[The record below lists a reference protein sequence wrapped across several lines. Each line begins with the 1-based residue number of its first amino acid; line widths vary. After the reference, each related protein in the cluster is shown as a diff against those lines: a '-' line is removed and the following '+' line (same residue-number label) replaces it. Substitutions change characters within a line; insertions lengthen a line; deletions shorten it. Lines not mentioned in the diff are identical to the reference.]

1 VKKVGELSC
10 VADMLKP
17 DIILVTESWCNG
29 DITDAYLSLDGY
41 ELIPDLRMD
50 RENTAGGRGGGLLV
64 YAKNGLKVFK
74 LDKVTEF
81 DQYCKF
87 LICDVTFYLVY
98 RSPNSPLKAI
108 HSLENLLK
116 SVNKN
121 SVMIGDFNLPD
132 VDWMEGGQ
140 QQCETQVAH

>member
-1 VKKVGELSC
+1 MKKVGELSC

-29 DITDAYLSLDGY
+29 DITDAYLSIDGY

-64 YAKNGLKVFK
+64 YAKNGFKVLK

-81 DQYCKF
+81 DQ
-87 LICDVTFYLVY
+87 
-98 RSPNSPLKAI
+98 
-108 HSLENLLK
+108 
-116 SVNKN
+116 
-121 SVMIGDFNLPD
+121 
-132 VDWMEGGQ
+132 
-140 QQCETQVAH
+140 